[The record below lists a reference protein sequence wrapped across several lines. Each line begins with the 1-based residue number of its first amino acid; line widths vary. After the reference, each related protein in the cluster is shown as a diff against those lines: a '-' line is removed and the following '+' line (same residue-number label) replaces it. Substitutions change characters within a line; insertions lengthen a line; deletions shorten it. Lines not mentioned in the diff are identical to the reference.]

1 MKARSSRANGL
12 RMQEGQAPWAQEH
25 RTVLVGLLVVTAAMF
40 VLGAAQIVR
49 TIRAPFGAPTGLYKT
64 ADQLRAEQLA
74 AQKQRDTDE
83 DGLSDYDEL
92 TIYLTSPYI
101 ADTDSDGVADG
112 TEVAAGGDPN
122 CPQGQQCGPGASAVG
137 PRGSQPADL
146 LATPGSQPTAL
157 TLPGSDF
164 VGLTPDLIENMEP
177 EQLRVLLRGAGVGDD
192 ILSNFTDEQLMQLF
206 RQTLEKNNPLE
217 AVSSTPR

>member
-1 MKARSSRANGL
+1 M
-12 RMQEGQAPWAQEH
+12 
-25 RTVLVGLLVVTAAMF
+25 LVGLLVVTAAMF

-49 TIRAPFGAPTGLYKT
+49 TIRAPFGAPTGRYKT
-64 ADQLRAEQLA
+64 ADQLRAEQVA

-101 ADTDSDGVADG
+101 ADTDSDGASDG

-122 CPQGQQCGPGASAVG
+122 CPQGQQCGPGPGALG
-137 PRGSQPADL
+137 PRGAQASDL
-146 LATPGSQPTAL
+146 LSAPGSRTGPAP
-157 TLPGSDF
+157 LPGSDF
-164 VGLTPDLIENMEP
+164 IGLTPDLIENMQP
-177 EQLRVLLRGAGVGDD
+177 DQLRALLRGAGVPEEVLAG
-192 ILSNFTDEQLMQLF
+192 FTDDQLMTLF
-206 RQTLEKNNPLE
+206 QQTLEKNNPLE